1 LSQPRRSKPIVTPHG
16 ALTPESCGTPTR
28 PVRSDDPTQITFW
41 KRMLYQERRSHGKA
55 ESIMT
60 KYITS
65 LEREVSDLRSAIF
78 SNITMRPTEKK

>member
-1 LSQPRRSKPIVTPHG
+1 
-16 ALTPESCGTPTR
+16 
-28 PVRSDDPTQITFW
+28 
-41 KRMLYQERRSHGKA
+41 MLYQERRSHGKA